1 MRSRLRGAR
10 RGFTLIEL
18 LVVIAIIA
26 ILAAILFPV
35 FAQAREK
42 ARTAQCLSNCKQIAT
57 GMMMYAQDYDE
68 NLPGFPDPRAN
79 PVFTTNRPTEW
90 GNAWSWQMIVWVLNP
105 YIKNY
110 GVWNCPSATVWTTRN
125 GVKISLAYNEY
136 VYNTLHGQGP
146 GQPNQPPFYGAGW
159 NSLAQLSSTR
169 AGVAS
174 IALVADS
181 QFAGIF
187 NDWGNLDGIRFTTE
201 SAPATF
207 GLGRIK
213 YSNGWA
219 GTNPATPNQPL
230 RHSGGA
236 NVVFADGHAKF
247 LPAGQIRGA
256 FNPNPGSTDAT
267 TGGFVEYPVVN
278 PNNIAP

>member
-1 MRSRLRGAR
+1 
-10 RGFTLIEL
+10 
-18 LVVIAIIA
+18 
-26 ILAAILFPV
+26 
-35 FAQAREK
+35 
-42 ARTAQCLSNCKQIAT
+42 
-57 GMMMYAQDYDE
+57 MMMYAQDYDE

-79 PVFTTNRPTEW
+79 PIFNTSNPAW
-90 GNAWSWQMIVWVLNP
+90 GNRWDWNLIVWVLNP

-110 GVWNCPSATVWTTRN
+110 GVWNCPSAISNVIASPN

-136 VYNTLHGQGP
+136 VYNTLHGQGA

-159 NSLAQLSSTR
+159 NNLAQLSSTR

-181 QFAGIF
+181 SFAGIF
-187 NDWGNLDGIRFTTE
+187 NDWGNFDGIRFNTE
-201 SAPATF
+201 ATPAQF

-213 YSNGWA
+213 YSNGWT
-219 GTNPATPNQPL
+219 GTNPATPRQPL
-230 RHSGGA
+230 RHNGA

-247 LPAGQIRGA
+247 LPLGSIRGSY
-256 FNPNPGSTDAT
+256 NPNGGNDAT
-267 TGGFVEYPVVN
+267 TGGFVEWPVVN